1 MHPIIIALFLPLLGA
16 ILIRVG
22 AARMNHFGAAKL
34 ASAAVGLAHL
44 FAWVAFIIMMGYSPE
59 NRIRDIVLFPLLQV
73 GDVGISFLLR
83 WDPLSQLML
92 MVVTGVAF
100 LIHLYSSSYMEGDD
114 RYPYFFA
121 DLNLFVF
128 SMLLLVL
135 AGNFF
140 LMFAGWEMVG
150 LCSYLLIGFWSAKP
164 VAASAGLKAFV
175 VNRIGDAGFILAI
188 LMMAASLGSL
198 DYTSVFS
205 GAPQVFMK
213 GSGAA
218 LALAL
223 FLFCGA
229 MGKSAQFPL
238 HVWLP
243 DAMEGPTPVSAL
255 IHAATMVT
263 AGVYMVCRCHTLF
276 ELAPA
281 ALQFVAWVG
290 AFTAVF
296 AGSIALVQRD
306 LKRILAFSTISQ
318 LGLMFLAAGVGAY
331 SAAMF
336 HMFTHAFF
344 KALLF
349 LGAGAIMHALAGE
362 LDVWKMGG
370 LARPLRWTFWT
381 FLAGSLALAGA
392 PLTAGF
398 FSKDRILFSAFMSQP
413 NGMALWFMGIF
424 ASLLTGL
431 YIFRAVWLV
440 FAGKSRVKRAHE
452 PHDAPPLMRWPL
464 VVLAVMSLLA
474 GFLWLPT
481 SWSHFGPFGTF
492 LEPVLGVGEHYAPP
506 GKEEAIMAFA
516 VAAFIAGLGAAWSL
530 YRRGAVLV
538 KSLGGKL
545 KPVHRVLFNKYWVDE
560 VYRSLI
566 VKPLFRTAAKMEAEI
581 DRDGF
586 DGTAEGLAV
595 SAIDSS
601 SRGREWQT
609 GHTSHYALAMALGLA
624 GLAVLVFVVQTWV
637 LP

>member
-1 MHPIIIALFLPLLGA
+1 MNPIIAALFLPLLGA
-16 ILIRVG
+16 ILVRGGVS
-22 AARMNHFGAAKL
+22 RLKPSEAAKL
-34 ASAAVGLAHL
+34 ATASVGLAHL
-44 FAWVAFIIMMGYSPE
+44 FAWAAFFMMLGLAPE
-59 NRIRDIVLFPLLQV
+59 ARIQDITLFPLMQV
-73 GDVGISFLLR
+73 GEVGISFLLR

-100 LIHLYSSSYMEGDD
+100 LIHVYSSSYMEGDD

-135 AGNFF
+135 AGNF
-140 LMFAGWEMVG
+140 LLLFAGWEMVG
-150 LCSYLLIGFWSAKP
+150 LCSYLLIGFYSAKP
-164 VAASAGLKAFV
+164 SAASAGLKAFV

-188 LMMAASLGSL
+188 LMIAASLGSL
-198 DYTSVFS
+198 DYTGVFA
-205 GAPQVFMK
+205 GAPHVFLK

-223 FLFCGA
+223 LLFCGA

-263 AGVYMVCRCHTLF
+263 AGVYMVARCHTLF

-281 ALQFVAWVG
+281 ALHVVAWVG

-296 AGSIALVQRD
+296 AGSIALAQRD
-306 LKRILAFSTISQ
+306 LKRILAFSTVSQ
-318 LGLMFLAAGVGAY
+318 LGLMFLAVGVGAY

-349 LGAGAIMHALAGE
+349 LGAGAVMHALAGE

-370 LARPLRWTFWT
+370 LARPLRWIFWT
-381 FLAGSLALAGA
+381 FLIGALALAGA

-398 FSKDRILFSAFMSQP
+398 FSKDRILFSAFMAQP
-413 NGMALWFMGIF
+413 NGRALWLMGLT
-424 ASLLTGL
+424 ASLMTGL

-440 FAGKSRVKRAHE
+440 FAGKPRVKRTPE
-452 PHDAPPLMRWPL
+452 PHDAPALMRWPL
-464 VVLAVMSLLA
+464 VILAVLSLLA
-474 GFLWLPT
+474 GFLWMPA
-481 SWSHFGPFGTF
+481 SWSHFGPFGSF
-492 LEPVLGVGEHYAPP
+492 LEPVLGAGEHYVPP
-506 GKEEAIMAFA
+506 HTEEAAMAFA
-516 VAAFIAGLGAAWSL
+516 VAAFLAGLGAAWGL
-530 YRRGAVLV
+530 YRQGAAAV
-538 KSLGGKL
+538 KSFGGKL
-545 KPVHRVLFNKYWVDE
+545 KPLYRLLFNKYWIDE
-560 VYRSLI
+560 LYRAFI
-566 VKPLFRTAAKMEAEI
+566 VKPLFRTAVKMEAGI
-581 DRDGF
+581 DRAGF
-586 DGTAEGLAV
+586 DGTAEGIAET
-595 SAIDSS
+595 AMDSS
-601 SRGREWQT
+601 GSGRKWQT
-609 GHTSHYALAMALGLA
+609 GHTGHYALAMALGMA
-624 GLAVLVFVVQTWV
+624 GLAIIVFMIQTMV

>member
-1 MHPIIIALFLPLLGA
+1 MHPVTAALFLPLLGA
-16 ILIRVG
+16 ILVRSGSARMVPAG
-22 AARMNHFGAAKL
+22 AARL
-34 ASAAVGLAHL
+34 ASSAVGLAHL
-44 FAWVAFIIMMGYSPE
+44 FSWVAFFMMLGYAPE
-59 NRIRDIVLFPLLQV
+59 ARIHDLTLFPLLQV
-73 GDVGISFLLR
+73 GNVGISFLLR

-100 LIHLYSSSYMEGDD
+100 LIHLYSASYMEGDE

-135 AGNFF
+135 AGNF
-140 LMFAGWEMVG
+140 LLLFAGWEMVG
-150 LCSYLLIGFWSAKP
+150 LCSYLLIGFWGSKPSA
-164 VAASAGLKAFV
+164 AAAGLKAFV

-188 LMMAASLGSL
+188 LMMAAGLGTL
-198 DYTSVFS
+198 DYTGVFS
-205 GAPQVFMK
+205 VAPSIFLK

-281 ALQFVAWVG
+281 SLQFVAWTG

-296 AGSIALVQRD
+296 AGTIALAQRD
-306 LKRILAFSTISQ
+306 LKRILAFSTVSQ

-331 SAAMF
+331 GAAMF
-336 HMFTHAFF
+336 HLFTHAFF

-349 LGAGAIMHALAGE
+349 LGAGAVMHALAGE

-398 FSKDRILFSAFMSQP
+398 FSKDRILFSAFLAQP
-413 NGMALWFMGIF
+413 NGRALWLMGLT
-424 ASLLTGL
+424 ASVLTGL

-440 FAGKSRVKRAHE
+440 FAGKPRVKRAHE

-464 VVLAVMSLLA
+464 VVLAVFSLLA
-474 GFLWLPT
+474 GFLWMPG
-481 SWSHFGPFGTF
+481 SWSHFGPFGRF
-492 LEPVLGVGEHYAPP
+492 LEPVLGLGEHFAPP
-506 GKEEAIMAFA
+506 GREEAAMAFA
-516 VAAFIAGLGAAWSL
+516 VAAFLAGLGLAWGF
-530 YRRGAVLV
+530 YRRGAPLAR
-538 KSLGGKL
+538 KIGGRL
-545 KPVHRVLFNKYWVDE
+545 KPLHRVLFNKYWVDE
-560 VYRSLI
+560 AYRAAV
-566 VKPLFRTAAKMEAEI
+566 VKPLFQAASRMEEEI
-581 DRDGF
+581 DRGGF
-586 DGTAEGLAV
+586 DGTAEGFAETALE
-595 SAIDSS
+595 SS
-601 SRGREWQT
+601 GSGRKWQT
-609 GHTSHYALAMALGLA
+609 GHTGHYALAMALGA
-624 GLAVLVFVVQTWV
+624 AALAVLVFLVQTWV
-637 LP
+637 MP